1 MVDRIEE
8 RPCISVASG
17 YLTGS
22 SSSSSTCK
30 STHGNLVEPSSDIY
44 IPAPVRVSEGVI
56 SPIKEVQILKKE
68 DVIFLLL
75 CMHRILQSDWSVTIV
90 VLMLE
95 TTDTSP
101 SHEK

>member
-30 STHGNLVEPSSDIY
+30 STHGNLVEPSSDI
-44 IPAPVRVSEGVI
+44 PAPVRVSEGAI
-56 SPIKEVQILKKE
+56 SPIKAVQILKKE

-75 CMHRILQSDWSVTIV
+75 CMHRTLQSDWSVTIV